1 MKLSKDISG
10 LELKIS
16 KIEGFALSSKYGDN
30 KVFGQ
35 PKGFKSIGFIC
46 ITIDNGKEGFGETYS
61 GIYVPELIGPV
72 VSFFSN
78 KLVGLKLIDV
88 ILNLGDFVDIPFVG
102 FSGLIQSVK
111 SAISIACLD
120 VLSKSVEIP
129 IYKLFGSKLQPIK
142 VYISGGSVVYSPQK
156 VYEDANKL
164 KDLGFN
170 NYKMRIGHQDLNTDI
185 LRIKEAI
192 SVFGNDKSVI
202 VDLIEGTLKSS
213 YDDKTLKKIFNEL
226 NNFNFNW
233 VEEPIEPSEMNKLS
247 FIKSISKNSIATGEA
262 YSGLTHF
269 KNLLNP
275 NYIDIIQYDYTHSGD
290 FNTCFEISKIAKL
303 NNIDQVLHVWGSS
316 LALHSNAIFTL
327 INKNI
332 KFLEVP
338 SVSFELS
345 KDISSVNYSIEDGY
359 LNFDHD
365 FLGTG
370 AEINNKI
377 RDQYKFIKNTGYSI

>member
-1 MKLSKDISG
+1 MKFSKDISS

-35 PKGFKSIGFIC
+35 PKGLKSIGFIC
-46 ITIDNGKEGFGETYS
+46 ITLDDGKEGFGETYS

-78 KLVGLKLIDV
+78 KLVGLKLKDV
-88 ILNLGDFVDIPFVG
+88 ISKLGDITDIPFVG

-120 VLSKSVEIP
+120 VLSKSIQIP
-129 IYKLFGSKLQPIK
+129 IYKLFGARLRPIK
-142 VYISGGSVVYSPQK
+142 VYISGGSVVYKPDK
-156 VYEDANKL
+156 IYDDANKL

-170 NYKMRIGHQDLNTDI
+170 EYKMRIGHQDLKTDI
-185 LRIKEAI
+185 LRIEKAI
-192 SVFGNDKSVI
+192 SIFGNDKSVI
-202 VDLIEGTLKSS
+202 VDLIEGTLRSS
-213 YDDKTLKKIFNEL
+213 YDNKSLIRIFNEL

-233 VEEPIEPSEMNKLS
+233 VEEPIEPSEMKKLS
-247 FIKSISKNSIATGEA
+247 FIKSISKNPIATGEA

-269 KNLLNP
+269 KNLINAK
-275 NYIDIIQYDYTHSGD
+275 YIDIVQYDYTHSGD
-290 FNTCFEISKIAKL
+290 YNTCFEISEMANL
-303 NNIDQVLHVWGSS
+303 NNINQVLHVWGSS

-345 KDISSVNYSIEDGY
+345 KDISSVKYSIVDGY

-370 AEINNKI
+370 IEINNKI
-377 RDQYKFIKNTGYSI
+377 RDKYKFIKNTGYSI

>member
-1 MKLSKDISG
+1 MKFTKDFSG

-16 KIEGFALSSKYGDN
+16 NIEGFALSSKYGDN

-35 PKGFKSIGFIC
+35 PKGFKSIGFISVK
-46 ITIDNGKEGFGETYS
+46 TDNGNKGFGETYS
-61 GIYVPELIGPV
+61 GIYVPELMEPI

-78 KLVGLKLIDV
+78 KLIGLKLIDV
-88 ILNLGDFVDIPFVG
+88 ISNLDQFIDIPFVG
-102 FSGLIQSVK
+102 FSGLIQSIK

-120 VLSKSVEIP
+120 VLSKSLKIP
-129 IYKLFGSKLQPIK
+129 IYKLFRSELKPIK
-142 VYISGGSVVYSPQK
+142 VYISGGSVAYSPK
-156 VYEDANKL
+156 KIYDDANKL

-170 NYKMRIGHQDLNTDI
+170 YYKMRIGFQDLSTDV

-192 SVFGNDKSVI
+192 SIFGDDKSVI

-213 YDDKTLKKIFNEL
+213 YDDKSLIRIFNEL
-226 NNFNFNW
+226 NNFKFNW

-247 FIKSISKNSIATGEA
+247 FIKSISKNPIATGEA

-269 KNLLNP
+269 KNLLNA
-275 NYIDIIQYDYTHSGD
+275 NYIDIVQYDYTHSGD
-290 FNTCFEISKIAKL
+290 FNTCFEISKIAEL

-316 LALHSNAIFTL
+316 LALHSNAIFAL
-327 INKNI
+327 INKSI

-345 KDISSVNYSIEDGY
+345 KDISSVNYSIENGY
-359 LNFDHD
+359 LKFDYD

-370 AEINNKI
+370 VEINNKI
-377 RDQYKFIKNTGYSI
+377 RDKYKFIKNSGYSI

>member
-35 PKGFKSIGFIC
+35 PKGFKSIGFVSVIV
-46 ITIDNGKEGFGETYS
+46 DNGKQGLGETYS

-72 VSFFSN
+72 ISFFSN
-78 KLVGLKLIDV
+78 KLVGMKLIDV
-88 ILNLGDFVDIPFVG
+88 ISNLGDFIDIPFVG

-120 VLSKSVEIP
+120 VLSKSVETP

-142 VYISGGSVVYSPQK
+142 VYISGGSVVYSPQQ

-192 SVFGNDKSVI
+192 SVFGNDNSVI

-213 YDDKTLKKIFNEL
+213 YDEKTLKKIFNEL
-226 NNFNFNW
+226 NKFNFNW
-233 VEEPIEPSEMNKLS
+233 VEEPIEPSEMNKLL

-290 FNTCFEISKIAKL
+290 FNTCFEISKIAKR

-316 LALHSNAIFTL
+316 LALHSNAIFSL
-327 INKNI
+327 INKKI

-345 KDISSVNYSIEDGY
+345 KDISSANYSIENGY

-370 AEINNKI
+370 VEINNKI
-377 RDQYKFIKNTGYSI
+377 KNQYKFIKNTGYSI

>member
-35 PKGFKSIGFIC
+35 PKGFKSIRFISV
-46 ITIDNGKEGFGETYS
+46 IVDNGKEGLGETYS

-78 KLVGLKLIDV
+78 KLVGMKLIDV
-88 ILNLGDFVDIPFVG
+88 ISNLGYFIDLPFVG
-102 FSGLIQSVK
+102 FSGLIQSIK

-129 IYKLFGSKLQPIK
+129 IYKLFGSKLHPIK

-192 SVFGNDKSVI
+192 SVFGNDNSVI

-213 YDDKTLKKIFNEL
+213 YDEKTLKKIFNEL
-226 NNFNFNW
+226 NKFNFNW
-233 VEEPIEPSEMNKLS
+233 VEEPIEPSEMNKLL

-290 FNTCFEISKIAKL
+290 FNTCFEISKIAKR

-316 LALHSNAIFTL
+316 LALHSNAIFSL
-327 INKNI
+327 INKKI

-345 KDISSVNYSIEDGY
+345 KDISSANYSIENGY

-370 AEINNKI
+370 VEINNKI
-377 RDQYKFIKNTGYSI
+377 KNQYKFIKNTGYSI